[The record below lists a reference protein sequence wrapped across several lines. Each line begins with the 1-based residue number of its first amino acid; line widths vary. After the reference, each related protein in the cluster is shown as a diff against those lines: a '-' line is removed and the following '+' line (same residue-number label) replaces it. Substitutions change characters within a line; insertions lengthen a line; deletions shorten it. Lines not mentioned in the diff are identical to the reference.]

1 MKFDEIIKQIAE
13 EPYSAFFHTPPNY
26 IKSRSYLF
34 SSPAEIISVY
44 NRADLEKAF
53 ELANKFAARGF
64 IGYGLIEYEA
74 GYLLE
79 EKLGDL
85 LTEKNNKLIQ
95 FLFFKSSDVKV
106 IKSKMI
112 DYGKFNTDEYKISD
126 FKLNTSKQNFDKNI
140 KRIKNYIKD
149 GDTYQVNYTVK
160 GKFNF
165 EGSYSQLFKN
175 LLFNQSAQYSAF
187 INNGKNFIISISPE
201 LFFNRIGN
209 KIISRPM
216 KGTLSRSKDLMSDSV
231 RSYELATSEKNRAEN
246 LMIVDLL
253 RNDIGKICDYG
264 SVKVKEFFEVEKYE
278 TLFQMVSS
286 ISGKLNKS
294 IEFGDIVRSIFPC
307 GSITG
312 APKIRTMQIIH
323 ELEKERRGIY
333 TGSIGLIGK
342 KSSTFNVAI
351 RTINLDKD
359 TGRGEM
365 GLGSGIVWDSNT
377 DDEYSE
383 VILKSEF
390 LTSPIKPFD
399 LVETMLVENGE
410 IFLFEKHIERLR
422 RSAEYFLFIFNEKDT
437 IAALRKKV
445 SDINSRDRF
454 KLRIT
459 LNKWG
464 SSTIEFFELGSA
476 VEEINVIVSEQSIST
491 SNVMQYFKTTNRQL
505 YNDEFKKYSEQDYSE
520 VLFLNEKKELAEG
533 SFTNI
538 IIKKDDQWLTPAILC
553 GVLPGV
559 YRNYLLQ
566 NNKLKEAILKVEDL
580 LYADEVKLINSVRK
594 ELSVKRL
601 YYNNEFV
608 EYEPNK
614 N

>member
-1 MKFDEIIKQIAE
+1 MRPWVSWD
-13 EPYSAFFHTPPNY
+13 
-26 IKSRSYLF
+26 
-34 SSPAEIISVY
+34 
-44 NRADLEKAF
+44 
-53 ELANKFAARGF
+53 
-64 IGYGLIEYEA
+64 
-74 GYLLE
+74 
-79 EKLGDL
+79 
-85 LTEKNNKLIQ
+85 
-95 FLFFKSSDVKV
+95 
-106 IKSKMI
+106 
-112 DYGKFNTDEYKISD
+112 DY
-126 FKLNTSKQNFDKNI
+126 
-140 KRIKNYIKD
+140 
-149 GDTYQVNYTVK
+149 
-160 GKFNF
+160 
-165 EGSYSQLFKN
+165 
-175 LLFNQSAQYSAF
+175 
-187 INNGKNFIISISPE
+187 
-201 LFFNRIGN
+201 
-209 KIISRPM
+209 
-216 KGTLSRSKDLMSDSV
+216 
-231 RSYELATSEKNRAEN
+231 AEN
-246 LMIVDLL
+246 VMIVDLL

-422 RSAEYFLFIFNEKDT
+422 KSAEYFLFIFNEKDI
-437 IAALRKKV
+437 IASIRKKV
-445 SDINSRDRF
+445 SEINLLDRF

-464 SSTIEFFELGSA
+464 SSNIEFSDLRPA
-476 VEEINVIVSEQSIST
+476 DKDINVTVSEQSIFT
-491 SNVMQYFKTTNRQL
+491 SNVMQYFKTTNRGI
-505 YNDEFKKYSEQDYSE
+505 YDNEFKKYAEQGYSE
-520 VLFLNEKKELAEG
+520 VLFLNEKKELTEG

-538 IIKKDDQWLTPAILC
+538 IVIKDDQWLTPAISS

-566 NNKLKEAILKVEDL
+566 NNKVKEAILKAEDL